1 MRGACKLALAGW
13 LVASVALPGLA
24 RADAIGIW
32 ATVEGKSHV
41 QIEPCGDRLCGTII
55 RLKEPNDEDGNPK
68 RDKDN
73 QDESLRDRPI
83 IGLKL
88 LNGFKPD
95 GDSKTAWDDGT
106 IYNPEDGKTYSSE
119 MALEGD
125 NIMMVKG
132 CVWIF
137 CKKQT
142 WTRVQ

>member
-1 MRGACKLALAGW
+1 M
-13 LVASVALPGLA
+13 
-24 RADAIGIW
+24 
-32 ATVEGKSHV
+32 EGKSHV

-55 RLKEPNDEDGNPK
+55 WLKEPNDEDGNPK